1 MPKIGYQ
8 NQKIAKYWIPKLH
21 KTPYKARFIAGS
33 SSCTTTKISKLITEC
48 LKLVKSHCTS
58 YCKTI
63 LERTGVNCM
72 WIINNSLDVI
82 HTLQEKQLML
92 NQVSTWDFSTLY
104 TSLPHVKLKHQL
116 HELLERVS
124 NTRGKSFI
132 ATNNFHTFWA
142 NNRKSTK
149 YTYLSCRELCLAI
162 DFLLTISTSA
172 SETQFLGKL
181 LAYQWALTAHLCW
194 LICSSTPSSMISC

>member
-1 MPKIGYQ
+1 MHFKGLQQKYVLVPADKAGNSINFVCKYYYIHTLMEELGINSGSTINSTYEKQDVIVDEIMRTHTTTLENIFHITLQQKEKNLPKI
-8 NQKIAKYWIPKLH
+8 YWIPKLH

-33 SSCTTTKISKLITEC
+33 SSCTTTKIPKLITEC

-82 HTLQEKQLML
+82 HTLQEKQLLL

-104 TSLPHVKLKHQL
+104 TSLPHAKLKH
-116 HELLERVS
+116 
-124 NTRGKSFI
+124 
-132 ATNNFHTFWA
+132 
-142 NNRKSTK
+142 
-149 YTYLSCRELCLAI
+149 
-162 DFLLTISTSA
+162 
-172 SETQFLGKL
+172 
-181 LAYQWALTAHLCW
+181 
-194 LICSSTPSSMISC
+194 